1 MKYITSILL
10 VFMICGNC
18 YFISCKKNTECKA
31 NITVVDQ
38 GGVGVA
44 GASVQLFAVV
54 KTASGSTVTADLKAS
69 GETDG
74 GGNVR
79 FTFKL
84 PAIYD
89 IAASKVVNTPSST
102 PTGTIMVTQTLTGTG
117 IIKLEEGK
125 GVSKTVVIK

>member
-1 MKYITSILL
+1 MKNFINSLLALLIIFNVLL
-10 VFMICGNC
+10 V
-18 YFISCKKNTECKA
+18 SCKKNTECKA
-31 NITVVDQ
+31 NISVVNQ
-38 GGVGVA
+38 SGIGVSEADVM
-44 GASVQLFAVV
+44 LYAVV

-69 GETDG
+69 GRTDG
-74 GGNVR
+74 GGNIS

-89 IAASKVVNTPSST
+89 ISASKIVQTPSST

-125 GVSKTVVIK
+125 GVSKTVIIK